1 MTSVPSNRT
10 KLFISYSHA
19 DIDWLNKLKR
29 HVKPLVR
36 DGHVNCWDDSHIQS
50 GDDWQR
56 EIRTPLDTARAAV
69 LLISA
74 DFFASDYINESELPP
89 LLAAA
94 QAEGTRILPVIISAC
109 RFARTPELAR
119 FQAVNSVDRPLK
131 GMTEVDQE
139 NVFDSLARTI
149 ESVFSKASPQTL
161 GIDPKR
167 CQLPPKPR
175 LFGRDAMVRDIVESL
190 LSDPPPPVPILG
202 GPGIGKTTVS
212 VAALH
217 DPRVASRFG
226 SRRFFVRC
234 DPAKSADALTG
245 EVARTIGLDLG
256 PDLESRLFTRLEEA
270 PAILV
275 LDNAET
281 PWEADREATE
291 RLLTDLSGIAGLAL
305 LASVR
310 SNQRPLGPAWRET
323 ITVTPL
329 RIDSGTEAFL
339 AIAGAKHKAD
349 PLLDTLVK
357 ALDGLPL
364 AITLLA
370 HFAEPE
376 PDLSG
381 VWDGWQCKRTELLSR
396 PGGSTRLTNAAVSF
410 EVSIAGPRMTPMAR
424 RLLAIAALLP
434 DGIAHTDLNDLLP
447 DEAAE
452 AARVLRSVGLA
463 HDEQGRLR
471 LLAPVR
477 EYIAA
482 SYPPEEADRERA
494 VGHYTGLARTFGPRI
509 GYEGGAVAIVRLAA
523 DLANIEAIIRLG
535 LAAPDSSASIEA
547 ATKLTGFWVFSGFG
561 TGNLLEEAALFAT
574 NWENFQGLA
583 NCIWSLGN
591 IALMRSDHDA
601 ARARFDEAQLLFRRI
616 GTVLGEANCIQ
627 SLGDIALA
635 RSDHDAARAQFET
648 ALKLYERVQEPY
660 SIGCAHERLARIAKN
675 DAARRFHVAT
685 ARQAWKSIDQ
695 DDLVQQLDVE
705 FSVTA

>member
-1 MTSVPSNRT
+1 MPERLSDVPR
-10 KLFISYSHA
+10 
-19 DIDWLNKLKR
+19 
-29 HVKPLVR
+29 
-36 DGHVNCWDDSHIQS
+36 
-50 GDDWQR
+50 
-56 EIRTPLDTARAAV
+56 
-69 LLISA
+69 
-74 DFFASDYINESELPP
+74 LPP
-89 LLAAA
+89 A
-94 QAEGTRILPVIISAC
+94 
-109 RFARTPELAR
+109 
-119 FQAVNSVDRPLK
+119 
-131 GMTEVDQE
+131 
-139 NVFDSLARTI
+139 
-149 ESVFSKASPQTL
+149 
-161 GIDPKR
+161 
-167 CQLPPKPR
+167 PR
-175 LFGRDAMVRDIVESL
+175 VFGRASMVEEIVQSL

-234 DPAKSADALTG
+234 EPAKSADALTG
-245 EVARTIGLDLG
+245 EIARTIGFDLG
-256 PDLESRLFTRLEEA
+256 PDLENRLFARLGEA

-329 RIDSGTEAFL
+329 PIDSGKEAFL

-376 PDLSG
+376 PNLSG
-381 VWDGWQCKRTELLSR
+381 VWDSWQRKRTELLSR

-410 EVSIAGPRMTPMAR
+410 ELSIAGPRMTPMAR

-434 DGIAHTDLNDLLP
+434 DGIAHTDFNDLLP
-447 DEAAE
+447 DQATE

-494 VGHYTGLARTFGPRI
+494 VGHYNGFARTFGPRI
-509 GYEGGAVAIVRLAA
+509 GYEGGAEAIVRLAA
-523 DLANIEAIIRLG
+523 DLANIEAMIRLG
-535 LAAPDSSASIEA
+535 LEASDPSKVIAAAVN
-547 ATKLTGFWVFSGFG
+547 LRNFWAFSGFG
-561 TGNLLEEAALFAT
+561 TSGLLEEVAAIAR
-574 NWENFQGLA
+574 NWENFEGLA
-583 NCIWSLGN
+583 NCIL
-591 IALMRSDHDA
+591 
-601 ARARFDEAQLLFRRI
+601 
-616 GTVLGEANCIQ
+616 

-635 RSDHDAARAQFET
+635 RSDHDAARARYEEAQPLYRQVGNVLGEANCIKSLGDIALERSDHDAARARYEEALPLYRRIGNALGEANCIKSLGDIALERSDHDAARALYEEALPLYRRIGNALGEANCIQRLGDIALQRSDHDVARAQFET

-675 DAARRFHVAT
+675 DTARRYHVAAARE
-685 ARQAWKSIDQ
+685 AWRSIDRN
-695 DDLVQQLDVE
+695 DLVQKLDIE